1 MKDMKSFKTEVHLK
15 STLKDLQ
22 IFDASFNENSSINEI
37 IDHFINNPELPGVI
51 IENQDDILALISRND
66 FFFEYGLPF
75 RREIY
80 AQRKMKF
87 FLTSNSISKGI
98 KLQSNMEIV
107 LAVAE
112 LLNIHNHPLD
122 SPIIVELDNG
132 RHRVLDGYQLVM
144 ANSQINLIA
153 IQALNEANETKTDML
168 NMAAHDLKNPLNAI
182 LGFSKLLMSEEEIGR
197 EEYLENV
204 DCIYKSAEH
213 MLKLVME
220 LLNTSVIES
229 GKIQLKK
236 QYIELSDLV
245 SAIIYHFK
253 LAASEK
259 NQTIVYNYNYE
270 DSCYIFADSLKIRE
284 SIDNLVSNAIKYS
297 PFHSEITINL
307 YEENHYTYLTVGDK
321 GPGIS
326 DEDLSKLFGKFQRLT
341 AQPTAGESSTG
352 LGLYIAKQIIELHD
366 GEIIVESKLGEGSK
380 FTIKLP
386 SVDPDSI

>member
-1 MKDMKSFKTEVHLK
+1 MKDLKSFKTEVHLK
-15 STLKDLQ
+15 STLKDLVLYE
-22 IFDASFNENSSINEI
+22 ASFLEDSPVNDVMN
-37 IDHFINNPELPGVI
+37 HFIKNPDLPGVI
-51 IENQDDILALISRND
+51 IENSKEILAIISRND
-66 FFFEYGLPF
+66 FFYEYSLPF

-80 AQRKMKF
+80 SQRNMDL
-87 FLTSNSISKGI
+87 FLASYHNKTIVT
-98 KLQSNMEIV
+98 LQSNMEIV

-112 LLNIHNHPLD
+112 LLNEHNHPID

-132 RHRVLDGYQLVM
+132 RHRVLDGYDLVM

-153 IQALNEANETKTDML
+153 MQALKEANETKTDML

-182 LGFSKLLMSEEEIGR
+182 LGFSKLLMSEDEIER

-236 QYIELSDLV
+236 QYIELSDLA

-259 NQTIVYNYNYE
+259 NQTINYNYNYE

-284 SIDNLVSNAIKYS
+284 SIENLVSNAIKYS
-297 PFHSEITINL
+297 PYHTEILVSL
-307 YEENHYTYLTVGDK
+307 YEEDHYTYLSVVDK

-380 FTIKLP
+380 FTVKLP
-386 SVDPDSI
+386 AVDPDSI